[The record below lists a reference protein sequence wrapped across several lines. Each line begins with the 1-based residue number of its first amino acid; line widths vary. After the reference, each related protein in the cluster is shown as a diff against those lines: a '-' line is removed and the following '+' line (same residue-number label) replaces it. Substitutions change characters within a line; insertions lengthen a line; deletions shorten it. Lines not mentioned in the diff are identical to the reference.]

1 MLPVL
6 LSVICSFFMRAAVR
20 IRGYCSNSFTVR
32 NGVQKGVLGDRTPKV
47 HLLGSCITES
57 RCADDAAPYASSHKD
72 FKMVASSFVAVAKLW
87 GLTESLMKS
96 KGMLVGTGADAYRL
110 SPVPV

>member
-32 NGVQKGVLGDRTPKV
+32 NGVQKYVLGDHTPKV
-47 HLLGSCITES
+47 RLLRSCVTES
-57 RCADDAAPYASSHKD
+57 RFVDDAAPHASSHKD
-72 FKMVASSFVAVAKLW
+72 FKMVASFFVAVAKLW
-87 GLTESLMKS
+87 
-96 KGMLVGTGADAYRL
+96 V
-110 SPVPV
+110 